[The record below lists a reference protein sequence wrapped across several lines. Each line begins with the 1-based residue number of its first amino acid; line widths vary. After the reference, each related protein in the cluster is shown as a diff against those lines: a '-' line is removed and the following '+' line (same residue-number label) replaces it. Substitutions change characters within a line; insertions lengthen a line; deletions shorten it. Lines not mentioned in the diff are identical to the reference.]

1 MRLDHTATGVSPPA
15 ASIDYL
21 DQCPTRLA
29 GLFDREALR
38 TGIAA

>member
-21 DQCPTRLA
+21 D
-29 GLFDREALR
+29 REVLR
-38 TGIAA
+38 TDIAA